1 MQLILSYI
9 ANSKHIGFCIGKRA
23 RDLFN
28 ALDEDGNGFLTEEE
42 FIQGKKNTVNTVF
55 KDHWLNLKKH
65 EVPADHK
72 EAGGGTESAHC
83 NVGWF
88 HREWG
93 CDSFLLLKDR
103 FFAFS

>member
-42 FIQGKKNTVNTVF
+42 FIQGKKNS
-55 KDHWLNLKKH
+55 KYSL
-65 EVPADHK
+65 
-72 EAGGGTESAHC
+72 
-83 NVGWF
+83 
-88 HREWG
+88 
-93 CDSFLLLKDR
+93 
-103 FFAFS
+103 

>member
-55 KDHWLNLKKH
+55 KDYWLNLKKH
-65 EVPADHK
+65 EVPAGK
-72 EAGGGTESAHC
+72 KITCEGALFAHPIPC
-83 NVGWF
+83 SV
-88 HREWG
+88 
-93 CDSFLLLKDR
+93 
-103 FFAFS
+103 FAAL

>member
-65 EVPADHK
+65 EVPAGHK
-72 EAGGGTESAHC
+72 EAGGGGQNPPTATS
-83 NVGWF
+83 VGF
-88 HREWG
+88 TVSG
-93 CDSFLLLKDR
+93 AVTP
-103 FFAFS
+103 FFC